1 MIVGLTG
8 GIGSGKTTAAQI
20 FKSLGVPLF
29 LADEES
35 KKLIDSDA
43 KLQASLVDL
52 MGSELLTDGK
62 INRPY
67 MASLI
72 FSDAQL
78 LQKVNA
84 LIHPAVGDAFK
95 AWYHRQNFSY
105 VIREAAILYES
116 ASHQDCDAVIVVS
129 APEAL
134 RLERVKAR
142 SGESEEQ
149 IRKRM
154 SKQWPAEKKE
164 ALADYIIRNDGHEM
178 LIPQVLKIHE
188 RLIDIAKKGSG

>member
-43 KLQASLVDL
+43 KLQASLVEL

-62 INRPY
+62 INRAY

-72 FSDAQL
+72 FSDAVL

-95 AWYHRQNFSY
+95 AWYHRQNSSY

-116 ASHQDCDAVIVVS
+116 GSHQDCDAVIVVS
-129 APEAL
+129 APEQL

-164 ALADYIIRNDGHEM
+164 ALADYIIHNDGGEM

-188 RLIDIAKKGSG
+188 SLIHTANQGR